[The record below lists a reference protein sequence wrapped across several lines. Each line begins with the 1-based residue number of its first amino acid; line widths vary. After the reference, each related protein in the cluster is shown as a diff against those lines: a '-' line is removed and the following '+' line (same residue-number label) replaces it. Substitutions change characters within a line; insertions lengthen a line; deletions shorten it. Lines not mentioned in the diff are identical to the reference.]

1 MAERK
6 VAKVIHG
13 TETRDGA
20 GVRLRRIFANRDT
33 ALLDPFLLFDVFGSE
48 NVADYIAG
56 FPMHPHRGMETVT
69 FMLEGTVR
77 HKDSLGNSGVIG
89 AGDLQ
94 WMSAGSGIIHE
105 EMPQKS
111 PKGVRGFQ
119 MWVNLPKAEKMRE
132 PAYRDAPKS
141 AIPSVA
147 VPGGEVRPIA
157 GSFNGVSGPL
167 TGIARDP
174 AYFDVR
180 LEDGAMVSL
189 PTPETQTA
197 FVYVYEGNLGVGEDP
212 KAYRTGSCLIFSPG
226 SSVQLRSGSAT
237 CRFVFARAE
246 PLREPVAWGGP
257 IVMNTQAEL
266 ETAFREL
273 DEGTFIKKRT

>member
-1 MAERK
+1 MAERI
-6 VAKVIHG
+6 VAKVIQG

-33 ALLDPFLLFDVFGSE
+33 SLLDPFLLFDVFGSE
-48 NVADYIAG
+48 NAADYLAG

-77 HKDSLGNSGVIG
+77 HRDSLGNSGVIG

-111 PKGVRGFQ
+111 PRGVKGFQ
-119 MWVNLPKAEKMRE
+119 LWVNLPKAEKMRD
-132 PAYRDAPKS
+132 PAYLDAPRS

-147 VPGGEVRPIA
+147 IPGGEVRPIA

-167 TGIARDP
+167 KGIARDP

-180 LEDGAMVSL
+180 LDGGATVSL
-189 PTPETQTA
+189 PTPETQTTFA
-197 FVYVYEGNLGVGEDP
+197 YVYEGALGVGKDTENH
-212 KAYRTGSCLIFSPG
+212 AAGCCLIFSPG
-226 SSVQLRSGSAT
+226 SSVQLRSGSAG

-273 DEGTFIKKRT
+273 DEGTFIKKRS